1 MFVDCYEVT
10 DLSARVGKAF
20 LQKFIKRLQILLGAH
35 VAFPGRGS
43 QSLAITIHTLVYLL
57 LAVTIAWVV
66 YKVGSVVAAKG
77 LAQPRFRAGG
87 RTHCYRWIDAVP
99 FLA

>member
-20 LQKFIKRLQILLGAH
+20 LQKFIKRLQILQPPTLLGAH

-57 LAVTIAWVV
+57 LTVTIAWVV
-66 YKVGSVVAAKG
+66 YK
-77 LAQPRFRAGG
+77 
-87 RTHCYRWIDAVP
+87 
-99 FLA
+99 